1 MRFTTLLA
9 TLACASV
16 PAGPS
21 CVAQADERPPTTPVR
36 VLSDP
41 MPLPGRDL
49 PYPAPSR
56 KPAAY
61 DDVFCLA
68 FSPDGRYFA
77 AGGART
83 NTHDEVNGSTRIWS
97 LGKGAARKPRAL
109 IGRDDAVVNAIAFAP
124 GRNEILCA
132 GCTLGARTTGFVEFW
147 DVATGRAKN
156 RIAYEKEAVSSLV
169 ISPDSKWLA
178 VGMSGPESAV
188 RIMDVAK
195 HQEIALLRGKGDGV
209 TSLGYSPDGSFL
221 LSSEACGLVRVWN
234 TVTRHAMREF
244 QPKGQRTI
252 MAVSPSSKEHV
263 AAITAGNV
271 MNGIGNDDVCI
282 WNYQTGERIRTLE
295 GHIQAIASIAFS
307 PDGKLLVTGGTTTIL
322 ADGKAP
328 LRALSDTS
336 AQLLVWDVGSGKVL
350 SSIEGHVGEVR
361 AIAFSPSGELFGT
374 VDSISRAIRLWAS
387 PRPLAASSAI
397 R

>member
-1 MRFTTLLA
+1 MRFITLLA
-9 TLACASV
+9 TLACASI

-21 CVAQADERPPTTPVR
+21 CAAQADERPPTTPVR

-83 NTHDEVNGSTRIWS
+83 SNDDEANGSIRIWR
-97 LGKGAARKPRAL
+97 LGEREPRTPRAF

-124 GRNEILCA
+124 GGNELVGA
-132 GCTLGARTTGFVEFW
+132 GCTLGARTTGLVEFW
-147 DVATGRAKN
+147 DVATGRAN
-156 RIAYEKEAVSSLV
+156 VRIVYENEAVSSLAV
-169 ISPDSKWLA
+169 SPDAKWLA

-188 RIMDVAK
+188 RILDVAK
-195 HQEIALLRGKGDGV
+195 HQERALLRGKGNGV
-209 TSLGYSPDGSFL
+209 TSLAYSPDGSFL
-221 LSSEACGLVRVWN
+221 LSSEAGGSVRVWN
-234 TVTRHAMREF
+234 TVTRHAAREF
-244 QPKGQRTI
+244 RPKGQRAI
-252 MAVSPSSKEHV
+252 MAVSPSSKEHL

-271 MNGIGNDDVCI
+271 MNGIGDDGACI

-295 GHIQAIASIAFS
+295 GHLQAIASIAFS
-307 PDGKLLVTGGTTTIL
+307 PDGKLLVTGGTTTIWM
-322 ADGKAP
+322 DGKAP
-328 LRALSDTS
+328 LRDLGDVS
-336 AQLLVWDVGSGKVL
+336 AQLLVWDVAAGKVL
-350 SSIEGHVGEVR
+350 STITGHVGEVR

-374 VDSISRAIRLWAS
+374 ADSIGRAIRLWAS
-387 PRPLAASSAI
+387 PRPVAASAAI